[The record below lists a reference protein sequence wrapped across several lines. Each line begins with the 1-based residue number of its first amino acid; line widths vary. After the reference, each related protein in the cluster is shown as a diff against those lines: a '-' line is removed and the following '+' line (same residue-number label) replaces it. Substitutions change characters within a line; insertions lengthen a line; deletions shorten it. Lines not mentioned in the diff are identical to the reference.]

1 MKNLFLP
8 SVQNGDIYVIVAE
21 VVEEIAILKNYS
33 QKVEE
38 DNAKD
43 QFLKSVQMEWKMKI
57 KRFELEIGDHNQD
70 EKQELNDNIF
80 ALETKNALLAKQI
93 QECSENKNRTSSP
106 IPTQSSTKWINFVF
120 LPIENSLVD
129 KNFSDG
135 KNSKC
140 FSQKIGDYSNQ
151 NEEAKIPTAAAFIF
165 ESSDEENEEDF
176 DIDEFL
182 KKCSSTHL
190 LSSS

>member
-8 SVQNGDIYVIVAE
+8 SVQNGDIYEIAAE
-21 VVEEIAILKNYS
+21 VVEEIVFLKNS
-33 QKVEE
+33 MEEVEE

-93 QECSENKNRTSSP
+93 QECSENKIRTSSP

-129 KNFSDG
+129 KNFSGG

-140 FSQKIGDYSNQ
+140 CSQKIGDYCNQ
-151 NEEAKIPTAAAFIF
+151 NEEAKKPTAAFIF

-176 DIDEFL
+176 DIDDFL

>member
-1 MKNLFLP
+1 MRNLFLP
-8 SVQNGDIYVIVAE
+8 SVQNGDIYEIAAE
-21 VVEEIAILKNYS
+21 VVEEIVFLKNS
-33 QKVEE
+33 MEEVEE

-93 QECSENKNRTSSP
+93 QECGENKIRTSSP

-140 FSQKIGDYSNQ
+140 FSQKIGDYCNQ
-151 NEEAKIPTAAAFIF
+151 NEEAKKSTAAFIF
-165 ESSDEENEEDF
+165 ESSDEDNEEDF
-176 DIDEFL
+176 DIDDFL